1 MNECS
6 KKIKQRPFILGF
18 IVITSFVFRILEHF
32 NPYTKE
38 IGSLSKIMKEDYLK
52 ILASLADKIKEIT
65 VTPLLMLLTVGV
77 IIIIGVAI
85 SAILGIFYA
94 GYSQCLYVTL
104 LDYKTKKDDFKT
116 GINRHSSKVTAY
128 FFVTILCVIVF
139 STMILFS
146 AVPAIMS
153 IKLFFSGKDTGV
165 FFQMLLL
172 CVLTLGI
179 LYFAIVFISMYLSF
193 VLPSLV
199 GFKKGGTRVSF
210 KMVNGYCW
218 YLMPK
223 TTLYLIVLLL
233 FKVALL
239 LVGYGLSSVGTT
251 IIVFIL
257 SWIAHS
263 AADFIY
269 IYFVFS
275 TFIAMKDDMFPVKSL
290 EA

>member
-1 MNECS
+1 MNDCS

-18 IVITSFVFRILEHF
+18 IVITSFVFRLLEHF
-32 NPYTKE
+32 NPYTKR
-38 IGSLSKIMKEDYLK
+38 IGSLSDIMKEDYLK
-52 ILASLADKIKEIT
+52 IIASLADKIKEIAI
-65 VTPLLMLLTVGV
+65 TPWLAILTLGV
-77 IIIIGVAI
+77 IIILGIAI

-104 LDYKTKKDDFKT
+104 LDYKTKKEDFKT

-128 FFVTILCVIVF
+128 FFATILSIVF
-139 STMILFS
+139 FGVMILFS

-153 IKLFFSGKDTGV
+153 IKLFFSGKDSGV

-179 LYFAIVFISMYLSF
+179 LYFAVVFISMYLSYL
-193 VLPSLV
+193 LPSLV
-199 GFKKGGTRVSF
+199 SFKKGGMRVSF

-223 TTLYLIVLLL
+223 TTLYLIVMLLL
-233 FKVALL
+233 KVILL
-239 LVGYGLSSVGTT
+239 LVGYGLSSIGTT

-275 TFIAMKDDMFPVKSL
+275 TFIAMKDDMFPVKTP